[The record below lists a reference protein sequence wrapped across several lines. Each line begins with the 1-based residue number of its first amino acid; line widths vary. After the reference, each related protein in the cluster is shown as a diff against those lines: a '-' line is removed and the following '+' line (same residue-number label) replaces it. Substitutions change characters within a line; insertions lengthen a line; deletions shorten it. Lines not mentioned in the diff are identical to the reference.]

1 MAVRF
6 PSDYSCAV
14 SELPQAL
21 HAGSPSEIRDRIA
34 AERHGAPF
42 VLYRDEL
49 GQQRII
55 ELERAGSRVSV
66 GRQPA
71 SDIPLPWDSE
81 VSRLHAELELIAGRW
96 TVVDDGRSRN
106 GSFLNGERIQGRCLL
121 EDGDVMVVGRTVLVY
136 YAPNGEESVRT
147 TRPGVAARLVP
158 TGAQQRVLVALCRPF
173 ASSSFAAPASN
184 RAIADELVISTE
196 TVKTHLRTLF
206 DAFGIGDL
214 PQNQKRA
221 ELARAALQRGV
232 VTVRD
237 LDSRD

>member
-1 MAVRF
+1 
-6 PSDYSCAV
+6 V

-21 HAGSPSEIRDRIA
+21 HTGSPRDLRDRIA
-34 AERHGAPF
+34 AERHGTPF
-42 VLYRDEL
+42 LLYRDDH
-49 GQQRII
+49 GRQRIVQ
-55 ELERAGSRVSV
+55 LDHAGVRVSV

-106 GSFLNGERIQGRCLL
+106 GSYLNGERIQGRCLL
-121 EDGDVMVVGRTVLVY
+121 EDGDVVLVGRTPLVY
-136 YAPNGEESVRT
+136 CAPTADESVRT
-147 TRPGVAARLVP
+147 TRPGAEARLVP
-158 TGAQQRVLVALCRPF
+158 TEAQRRVLVALCRPF
-173 ASSSFAAPASN
+173 AESSFAAPASN
-184 RAIADELVISTE
+184 RDIAGELAISTE

-221 ELARAALQRGV
+221 ELAREALQRAV
-232 VTVRD
+232 VTARD
-237 LDSRD
+237 LEPRR